1 MPPENTVHRGLECR
15 QADSSFH
22 PMCAGAHKKDVDSDY
37 IRKMQ
42 SAALPGNTGTAGS
55 SVLILSFLRDA
66 GPAATNCLCH
76 RHLMAGAGEFAA
88 HGVSSGRRGNSH
100 RRKIWAGQNNL
111 LMIRKYKAWMNL
123 EGVRDT

>member
-55 SVLILSFLRDA
+55 SVLIYHSCGMEDLTQQTA
-66 GPAATNCLCH
+66 CAT
-76 RHLMAGAGEFAA
+76 A
-88 HGVSSGRRGNSH
+88 
-100 RRKIWAGQNNL
+100 I
-111 LMIRKYKAWMNL
+111 
-123 EGVRDT
+123 